1 MTDVG
6 SRLRRLR
13 RDRGLS
19 QTDLAGDRFTASY
32 VSHLERGRRRIS
44 PEALE
49 YFAERLGVEAA
60 ALGEVADAGRAPSAL
75 VTSALVESEAAV
87 RRGDHQRVVEIAM
100 GSGGGVD
107 RDEHPE
113 LWWVLQHRRVEA
125 HLEQREFGPA
135 LSACRDL
142 MRSPVTSAEPSL
154 HLRVLAQHARGALAV
169 GRLEEAVGSARRA
182 VAASRDQTLEHQL
195 LALHT
200 LITVAAEHDDEQV
213 LAQAQELLDA
223 VVLPKQPPATV
234 AEAYTSLG
242 RAWIGRG
249 RVRSGC
255 RCLDRAAVLM
265 RGRVDLAE
273 WSRFCRESATLRMGV
288 GALDGLA
295 ALVKELTVSAN
306 RAGTAEDRGE
316 ALLVAARFA
325 VLAGERAEAERL
337 LSAADRSWG
346 VSAAAVR
353 ALRDE
358 LRAAAAGAGRA
369 AVVRRAVPVR
379 GNHRP

>member
-1 MTDVG
+1 MKDVG
-6 SRLRRLR
+6 SRLRTLR

-19 QTDLAGDRFTASY
+19 QTELAGDRFTASY

-49 YFAERLGVEAA
+49 YFAERLGVEVST
-60 ALGEVADAGRAPSAL
+60 LGDVVESGRAPSAQ

-87 RRGDHQRVVEIAM
+87 RRGDHQRVVEIAL
-100 GSGGGVD
+100 GSRAGVD

-125 HLEQREFGPA
+125 HLEQHEFGPA

-142 MRSPVTSAEPSL
+142 MRSPVTAAEPSL

-169 GRLEEAVGSARRA
+169 GRLDEAVGSARRA
-182 VAASRDQTLEHQL
+182 VAASRDQTLDHQL
-195 LALHT
+195 LALRA
-200 LITVAAEHDDEQV
+200 LIAVAAEHDDEHV
-213 LAQAQELLDA
+213 LAQAQEVLDG
-223 VVLPKQPPATV
+223 VVLPKHPPPAV
-234 AEAYTSLG
+234 ARAYAELG

-265 RGRVDLAE
+265 RGRVDLAD
-273 WSRFCRESATLRMGV
+273 WSRFCRESATLRMSV
-288 GALDGLA
+288 GALDGVT

-325 VLAGERAEAERL
+325 VLVGDRAEAERL

-358 LRAAAAGAGRA
+358 LRAAFAGAGRA
-369 AVVRRAVPVR
+369 AVVRRAVPLR
-379 GNHRP
+379 GHHRP